1 MPKIYEWK
9 YMKSLEALIA
19 LRDKAKEKG
28 WECKWT
34 IYIND
39 SLNRLQMEITDRSG
53 NKHWFAADVDGN
65 IVALPSTMTCY

>member
-1 MPKIYEWK
+1 MSEIYEWK
-9 YMKSLEALIA
+9 YMKALEALIE

-39 SLNRLQMEITDRSG
+39 TRNRLQMEITDRSK
-53 NKHWFAADVDGN
+53 NKHFFAADTDGN
-65 IVALPSTMTCY
+65 IIPLPVTMTCF